1 MAATRISSLNFG
13 LYCTG
18 GVLEFCLKVLYLCDM
33 YFRSSIRK
41 NPATNAI
48 GGYYRLVENSEM
60 NMVGFSIEPYTR

>member
-1 MAATRISSLNFG
+1 
-13 LYCTG
+13 
-18 GVLEFCLKVLYLCDM
+18 M